1 MIDMLTRHAIQVLRQ
16 AGHEQRDVA
25 RLVGVG
31 VRTVRR
37 VDGERDVTDI
47 DDSHERERRAIGR
60 PAKAEPFRSV
70 VAEILAGEPDLLS
83 VEILRRAKLKG
94 YTGGKTAL
102 YDLIAAVRPKTVRPL
117 VRFEGLAGEFT
128 QHDFG
133 QVDVRFLDGLRKR
146 VHFFAS
152 RLKYSRWVQVTMVPD
167 ERAETLVRALVDHF
181 AAFGGIP
188 LLAVFDRATTVAVK
202 WARDGQVTE
211 WNALFAG
218 VALDLG
224 LGIEVCWP
232 SSPQQKGSIENL
244 VGWVKGSFFKQRRF
258 VDDAD
263 VLTQLAEWH
272 SEVNTQR
279 PSRATGVIP
288 AVRLAEE
295 RPRLRPL
302 KVAPVDLA
310 LRVPVVVGPTAEV
323 LHDTHSYSMAP
334 DAIGIPGT
342 LFLYRDR
349 VRVVAGRFEAVH
361 QRLFERG
368 AKSTLPEHRAEH
380 VAAVS
385 GKRAKRYLQREHL
398 LALGRPALEYLTELT
413 HRRPRIWLRDVDR
426 LHTLLATYGDEAL
439 RSAFTRGLAEQAIG
453 AEYIAHFL
461 ADVITTPA
469 PIAGD
474 STGRPDDRS
483 SFLGHPGGSISQS
496 EQLSLDLPSAT
507 ANPAPRGGRVQAAAG
522 ARRAGAKRR
531 AWTRPSPALPFDADG
546 GRS

>member
-47 DDSHERERRAIGR
+47 DDRHERERRAIGR

-94 YTGGKTAL
+94 YTGGKTPL
-102 YDLIAAVRPKTVRPL
+102 YDLIRAVRPKTVRPV
-117 VRFEGLAGEFT
+117 VRFEGLAGEFM

-152 RLKYSRWVQVTMVPD
+152 RLKYSRWVEVTMVPD

-232 SSPQQKGSIENL
+232 ASPQQKGSIENL

-263 VLTQLAEWH
+263 V
-272 SEVNTQR
+272 
-279 PSRATGVIP
+279 
-288 AVRLAEE
+288 
-295 RPRLRPL
+295 
-302 KVAPVDLA
+302 
-310 LRVPVVVGPTAEV
+310 
-323 LHDTHSYSMAP
+323 
-334 DAIGIPGT
+334 
-342 LFLYRDR
+342 
-349 VRVVAGRFEAVH
+349 
-361 QRLFERG
+361 
-368 AKSTLPEHRAEH
+368 
-380 VAAVS
+380 
-385 GKRAKRYLQREHL
+385 
-398 LALGRPALEYLTELT
+398 
-413 HRRPRIWLRDVDR
+413 
-426 LHTLLATYGDEAL
+426 
-439 RSAFTRGLAEQAIG
+439 
-453 AEYIAHFL
+453 
-461 ADVITTPA
+461 
-469 PIAGD
+469 
-474 STGRPDDRS
+474 
-483 SFLGHPGGSISQS
+483 
-496 EQLSLDLPSAT
+496 
-507 ANPAPRGGRVQAAAG
+507 
-522 ARRAGAKRR
+522 
-531 AWTRPSPALPFDADG
+531 
-546 GRS
+546 